1 MLAGIIIALVLVG
14 AVSVAF
20 VKWYPSKEVMNED
33 TVEVKLTAADNGSE
47 FELKKGHIMVITL
60 DANPTTGYTW
70 EVIEPVDDQV
80 LQQPGELEFKRE
92 SDLIGAGGMQIIR
105 FEDVKPGQAAIRL
118 VYHRPWETDVEPL
131 KTFAVQVVV
140 VDTSK

>member
-1 MLAGIIIALVLVG
+1 MQNKMLTGIIIALVLVG

-20 VKWYPSKEVMNED
+20 VKMYPSKEVMNED

-47 FELKKGHIMVITL
+47 FELKKGQIM
-60 DANPTTGYTW
+60 
-70 EVIEPVDDQV
+70 
-80 LQQPGELEFKRE
+80 
-92 SDLIGAGGMQIIR
+92 
-105 FEDVKPGQAAIRL
+105 

-131 KTFAVQVVV
+131 KTFAVHVVV